1 MAEVWSG
8 VQVGG
13 PDDGRPIAVKRI
25 LPHLCDELQVVEMFL
40 SEARLAAR
48 LVHPNVVRTY
58 DAGILKRQPYIA
70 MELVEGVDLKRM
82 QGASEEPLPI
92 AFALYVV
99 EQICEALAY
108 VHSLTGDD
116 GAPIGLI
123 HRDVSPSN
131 IMLVRRSGD
140 VKLLDFGVAKAAT
153 KSGLSQTR
161 TGELKGKLGY
171 MAPEVLEEQPYDQR
185 ADLFSVGVVLYELLA
200 HQRLF
205 QASSEPGLLVM
216 NLKCEV
222 SAPSLVRD
230 EIPEALDRV
239 TLRALSR
246 DPNER
251 FSSAEDLLQELRA
264 LQDGYPWS
272 ADESVAL
279 LDACLGDTPAA
290 TVLPPLPPLAPLPTV
305 KRGGEPTVVGHR
317 TPMIEAPLPRNNRP
331 VVIAGAALGAL
342 VVIIVLVVA
351 LRPSHRAA
359 TAPPVRVAVR
369 DAHRLAV
376 PDPWAAQPSLDVL
389 SSQELALP
397 APTDGTLTAA
407 PPPPASRAR
416 NDDESARAPSPPVS
430 RKHTSTSNSRK
441 HGKHHRTSDALMG
454 KKELLN
460 PLAN

>member
-8 VQVGG
+8 VEVGG
-13 PDDGRPIAVKRI
+13 AEDGRPIAVKRI
-25 LPHLCDELQVVEMFL
+25 LPHLCDELAVVEMFL

-70 MELVEGVDLKRM
+70 MELVEGVDLKRLSA
-82 QGASEEPLPI
+82 ASEEPLPI
-92 AFALYVV
+92 AFALFVV
-99 EQICEALAY
+99 AQICEALAY
-108 VHSLTGDD
+108 VHSLDGDD
-116 GAPIGLI
+116 GKPIGLI

-131 IMLVRRSGD
+131 VMLVRASGA
-140 VKLLDFGVAKAAT
+140 VKLLDFGVAKAAS
-153 KSGLSQTR
+153 KSGLQQTR

-171 MAPEVLEEQPYDQR
+171 MAPEVLSEQPYDQR

-200 HQRLF
+200 HERLF

-222 SAPSLVRD
+222 SAPSLVRA
-230 EIPEALDRV
+230 EIPDALDRL

-246 DPNER
+246 DPQER
-251 FSSAEDLLQELRA
+251 YGSAEELLREVRA
-264 LQDGYPWS
+264 LAHGYPWS

-279 LDACLGDTPAA
+279 LDERLGS
-290 TVLPPLPPLAPLPTV
+290 PPELAPLAPVATV
-305 KRGGEPTVVGHR
+305 VRGAEPTVIGHR
-317 TPMIEAPLPRNNRP
+317 TPSVELPPPRRFP
-331 VVIAGAALGAL
+331 TRIVAGGAL
-342 VVIIVLVVA
+342 ALLVLVGVLSVA
-351 LRPSHRAA
+351 LRPASKR
-359 TAPPVRVAVR
+359 PPPEPVRTLAVR
-369 DAHRLAV
+369 DPNRLAV

-397 APTDGTLTAA
+397 APKDATLTAPAAAAVRDRNDDQPARAA
-407 PPPPASRAR
+407 PPPSSSSSQKKRSSAS
-416 NDDESARAPSPPVS
+416 PS
-430 RKHTSTSNSRK
+430 RKR
-441 HGKHHRTSDALMG
+441 GKRHRGTSDALMG